1 MKTIRDLL
9 ITLHP
14 SLSGWI
20 GNSEVKMK
28 GVWKFTIRDAATGKI
43 KRVHTFENLIPT
55 SGRNNVAKALAGD
68 LAAISEA
75 EINFTSLGT
84 DATAPTNGDTTL
96 GTETFRK
103 AVASTTSSS
112 NQLFVTAF
120 YTAPE
125 VSGTFSEAGLHIDA
139 TGAVDS
145 GILFS
150 RVVFSP
156 AVTKSLSE
164 TLTVDYTV
172 TIT

>member
-1 MKTIRDLL
+1 MDIKKL
-9 ITLHP
+9 IDEGP
-14 SLSGWI
+14 Q
-20 GNSEVKMK
+20 MK
-28 GVWKFTIRDAATGKI
+28 GVWTITIRDAATGKV
-43 KRVHTFENLIPT
+43 KRKHVFENLIPT
-55 SGRNNVAKALAGD
+55 VARNNVAKALAGD
-68 LAAISEA
+68 LSTLPEA

-103 AVASTTSSS
+103 AVASTTSSG

-125 VSGTFSEAGLHIDA
+125 VSGTFSEAGLHING

-156 AVTKSLSE
+156 AVTKSVSE
-164 TLTVDYTV
+164 TLTVDYVV

>member
-1 MKTIRDLL
+1 MDKILKEKEGSKL
-9 ITLHP
+9 I
-14 SLSGWI
+14 G
-20 GNSEVKMK
+20 E
-28 GVWKFTIRDAATGKI
+28 WKFTIRDAKTGAI
-43 KRVHTFENLIPT
+43 KRVQTYKNLIPT

-68 LAAISEA
+68 LSAIAEA

-103 AVASTTSSS
+103 AVASSTSSA

-120 YTAPE
+120 YTAVE
-125 VSGTFSEAGLHIDA
+125 VTGTFSEAGLHIDG

-145 GILFS
+145 GVLFS
-150 RVVFSP
+150 RVIIS
-156 AVTKSLSE
+156 VTKSATE
-164 TLTVDYTV
+164 TLTIDYTV

>member
-1 MKTIRDLL
+1 MKDAIKKFLKTIPLKGKV
-9 ITLHP
+9 T
-14 SLSGWI
+14 
-20 GNSEVKMK
+20 MK
-28 GVWKFTIRDAATGKI
+28 GVWTITIRDAVTGQI
-43 KRVHTFENLIPT
+43 KRQHVFENLIPT
-55 SGRNNVAKALAGD
+55 TGRNNVAKALAGD
-68 LAAISEA
+68 LSAIAEA

-84 DATAPTNGDTTL
+84 DATAPTNGDTKL

-103 AVASTTSSS
+103 SVASSTSSG

-125 VSGTFSEAGLHIDA
+125 VSGTFDEAGLHING
-139 TGAVDS
+139 TGAADS

-150 RVVFSP
+150 RVTFSP
-156 AVTKSLSE
+156 AVVKSASE